1 MQPKPWARRLRPP
14 PGDPA
19 PAPARPRPHPRQ
31 AGGVAGQSRGASAGP
46 AGCARGYLAHSS
58 LPGFQNQRP
67 RGGGRGVDT
76 GGPGAGL
83 GADGPSPQAAPGGAG
98 PRGHVF
104 VIVYF
109 FLTFFFFFKN
119 KRPQSSFWRTRLVP
133 VRVRGRASRGP
144 PLGPQFSF
152 FFLCPLPF
160 HFYRFSDI
168 SRAVPQGGPAPP
180 SVKFEF
186 PGRGRG
192 PCPGPLHPWVGG
204 AVWGRGGRA
213 APAPGGFFSLYKSGA
228 AAPWLSVHTEARP
241 LRV

>member
-1 MQPKPWARRLRPP
+1 MGPP
-14 PGDPA
+14 PPPAAGRPRPGPGPA
-19 PAPARPRPHPRQ
+19 PAPPPAGGRRGGAEPRGQCRPGRLRPRILGTFLTSWIPEPTAPGWG
-31 AGGVAGQSRGASAGP
+31 AGGGHG
-46 AGCARGYLAHSS
+46 
-58 LPGFQNQRP
+58 RP
-67 RGGGRGVDT
+67 RGGARGGRPLP
-76 GGPGAGL
+76 PGR
-83 GADGPSPQAAPGGAG
+83 PGGRWPAWSCFCN
-98 PRGHVF
+98 RVF
-104 VIVYF
+104 F
-109 FLTFFFFFKN
+109 FNFFFFFKN